1 MKEKALLFG
10 KTRSLVGV
18 LTDPEHAESAP
29 KRPGV
34 IILNSGLLP
43 KIGPN
48 RLHVKIARRLATA
61 GFVAMRFDFSGIG
74 DSLPRKDGMTFA
86 RSAIV
91 ETQEA
96 MDLLANARGLEQ
108 FILMGICSGA
118 DNSVRVA
125 YEDARVAGAALI
137 DSYAFPT
144 PQYFWYS
151 YRKRLLNVRSWGNLL
166 AGKSD
171 LLAKIRKGRA
181 TQMRQRPAEQN
192 ERLNPD
198 WHMPTQAELAKTLH
212 ALLERGTDLL
222 FLYSGGSPAYF
233 NYLTNLKGL
242 LGTLQDSPHLR
253 LEFLLDSDHGFTL
266 LHHQKMLVDTITA
279 WVKSVAHSRQP
290 NENVLSTA

>member
-18 LTDPEHAESAP
+18 LTEPEQADSVASL
-29 KRPGV
+29 PGV

-48 RLHVKIARRLATA
+48 RLHVKIARRLAAA
-61 GFVAMRFDFSGIG
+61 GFTAMRFDFSGIG
-74 DSLPRKDGMTFA
+74 DSLPRKDGLAFV

-96 MDLLANARGLEQ
+96 MDLLAQTRGLQQ

-118 DNSVRVA
+118 DNAVRVA
-125 YEDARVAGAALI
+125 HEDARVAGAALI

-151 YRKRLLNVRSWGNLL
+151 YRKRLLNVRSWVNLL

-171 LLAKIRKGRA
+171 LLAKVRKSRA
-181 TQMRQRPAEQN
+181 SQMRDRPVEQS
-192 ERLNPD
+192 ERLTPD
-198 WHMPTQAELAKTLH
+198 WHMPSQAELAATLH
-212 ALLERGTDLL
+212 DLLQRGTDLL
-222 FLYSGGSPAYF
+222 FVYSGGSPAYF
-233 NYLTNLKGL
+233 NYLTNLKKL
-242 LGTLQDSPHLR
+242 LSRLQDSPHLR

-266 LHHQKMLVDTITA
+266 LHHQKMLVDTISN
-279 WVKSVAHSRQP
+279 WVKAVTQRRQLH
-290 NENVLSTA
+290 ENVRSTV